1 LFSISSRRPAR
12 ILRLLGGTPKAQP
25 LDRQLPEPPASTML
39 APTLLC
45 RRSAWTSTLTAG
57 LELAKP
63 GEVALTQEGVFST
76 LHVSPGRRTLAD

>member
-1 LFSISSRRPAR
+1 
-12 ILRLLGGTPKAQP
+12 
-25 LDRQLPEPPASTML
+25 ML

-76 LHVSPGRRTLAD
+76 LHVSPARMTLED

>member
-1 LFSISSRRPAR
+1 M
-12 ILRLLGGTPKAQP
+12 
-25 LDRQLPEPPASTML
+25 PEPPASTMP

-63 GEVALTQEGVFST
+63 GEVALTQGVFST

>member
-1 LFSISSRRPAR
+1 MP
-12 ILRLLGGTPKAQP
+12 
-25 LDRQLPEPPASTML
+25 

-76 LHVSPGRRTLAD
+76 LLRQPSPHDAGRLTNDVLSSQLVSLR